1 MKSGIDSH
9 RGPEKRAKLIHSVVL
24 ICFIGTLAAWAQ
36 PNTSGAQRLT
46 RVLNESG
53 WDIPGLKHSHLKPGT
68 TPHSSGV
75 DNAFSYQVTVLVPES
90 DQVLHVVPMV
100 FVNQEKQKIIY
111 QEWKVKVTQIR
122 RFEIDGKP
130 YCYQV
135 SVLLH
140 SEDPKTRAS
149 GDAGILDL
157 LYFDESGAGNWNI
170 MDTGGILLPSAPR
183 PAWVIKK

>member
-9 RGPEKRAKLIHSVVL
+9 RRPEKRAKLIHSVVF

-36 PNTSGAQRLT
+36 PDTSGARRLT
-46 RVLNESG
+46 RVFKESG

-68 TPHSSGV
+68 IPHGTGV
-75 DNAFSYQVTVLVPES
+75 DNDFSYQVTVLVPES
-90 DQVLHVVPMV
+90 GQVLHVVPMV
-100 FVNQEKQKIIY
+100 FVNEEKQKIIY

-135 SVLLH
+135 SVMLH

-149 GDAGILDL
+149 GDAGIVDL
-157 LYFDESGAGNWNI
+157 LYFDESGTGNWNI
-170 MDTGGILLPSAPR
+170 MDTGGILLPAAPR